1 MAGTGTVVGAAV
13 LLAIVGAVL
22 VQTAKKK
29 KESEHEN
36 LIEECFGKPMVTNIF
51 TLGEARNWID
61 QRKEVL
67 EKGGKAFIT
76 TLNKGN
82 LEKFG
87 VEFPAKENMVIKNY
101 LLLAMIDAEKGEIL
115 ESALV
120 KYEKIE
126 QGLKEA
132 LDKGKGS
139 MVVTA

>member
-1 MAGTGTVVGAAV
+1 MAGTGTVVGAAA
-13 LLAIVGAVL
+13 LLAIVGVVL

-29 KESEHEN
+29 KESENEN
-36 LIEECFGKPMVTNIF
+36 LIEKCFGKPMVTNIF
-51 TLGEARNWID
+51 TLGEARNWIN

-76 TLNKGN
+76 TLNKEN

-87 VEFPAKENMVIKNY
+87 VEFPATENTVIKNY
-101 LLLAMIDAEKGEIL
+101 LLLAMIDAEKGKIL

-126 QGLKEA
+126 QSLKEA